1 MFYDDS
7 ILSGTKTCI
16 CGNLRHPSFY
26 DDSILSGTKTTV
38 RCVYFNRGFMMT
50 QFFQVLKPSS
60 ALNGAKPKF
69 YDDSILSGTKTLTNM
84 TIAII
89 TFYDDSILSGTK
101 TCVRIAANANM
112 FYDDSILSGTKT
124 SNTTFYIKVKHMY
137 LSFA

>member
-69 YDDSILSGTKTLTNM
+69 YDDSILSGTKTLE
-84 TIAII
+84 
-89 TFYDDSILSGTK
+89 
-101 TCVRIAANANM
+101 
-112 FYDDSILSGTKT
+112 
-124 SNTTFYIKVKHMY
+124 YICI
-137 LSFA
+137 